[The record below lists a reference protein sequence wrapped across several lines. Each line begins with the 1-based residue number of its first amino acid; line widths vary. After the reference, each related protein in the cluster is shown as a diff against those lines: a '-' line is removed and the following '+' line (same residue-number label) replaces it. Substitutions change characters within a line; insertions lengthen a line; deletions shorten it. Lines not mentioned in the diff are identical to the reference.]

1 MKVNWYDAPLAME
14 SEVNKTGY
22 PESEAI
28 ACVTLSWFVHVTTD
42 PVLTVSIAGLNA
54 KFLIV
59 IVFATA
65 VGTGVTGVVAVGAA
79 GLWYDE
85 QPADRQARTST
96 TAHAQKNTKRDCV
109 AIIP

>member
-1 MKVNWYDAPLAME
+1 MKVNWYEPPLATG
-14 SEVNKTGY
+14 SEVNRTGY

-42 PVLTVSIAGLNA
+42 PALTVSIAGLNA

-59 IVFATA
+59 IEFATGA
-65 VGTGVTGVVAVGAA
+65 GTGVVAVGAA

-85 QPADRQARTST
+85 QPADRQVRTST
-96 TAHAQKNTKRDCV
+96 IAHAKKNTKRDCI